1 MIVAHP
7 LVQIRAILR
16 MHENGTLILIFA
28 GGKGTLKRDE
38 SLMIEEF
45 MRRAIALGM
54 ENVRTGTGGP
64 FAAVIVKDGRVV
76 AEGVNRVTATND
88 PTAHAEV
95 VAIREACRKLGDFQL
110 AGCDLYT
117 TCEPCPMC
125 LGAIYWARPARVIYA
140 CVAADAAAVGFDDAF
155 IYEELNRAHSER
167 RVPMQQL
174 LREESLAIFLLWQQ
188 QEKKTPY

>member
-1 MIVAHP
+1 M
-7 LVQIRAILR
+7 
-16 MHENGTLILIFA
+16 ME
-28 GGKGTLKRDE
+28 D
-38 SLMIEEF
+38 F
-45 MRRAIALGM
+45 MRRAITLGM
-54 ENVRTGTGGP
+54 ENVRAGTGGP

-110 AGCDLYT
+110 VGCDLYT

-125 LGAIYWARPARVIYA
+125 LGAIYWARPARVFYA

-155 IYEELNRAHSER
+155 IYEELNRSHAER

-174 LREESLAIFLLWQQ
+174 LREESLTIFALWQQ
-188 QEKKTPY
+188 QEKKTLY

>member
-1 MIVAHP
+1 VIVTHP
-7 LVQIRAILR
+7 LPQIRAILQTR
-16 MHENGTLILIFA
+16 RYGTLILIFA
-28 GGKGTLKRDE
+28 EGKGTLKRE
-38 SLMIEEF
+38 ETQMIEEL
-45 MRRAIALGM
+45 MRRAIALAM
-54 ENVRTGTGGP
+54 ENVRSGAGGP

-76 AEGVNRVTATND
+76 ADGVNRVTATND

-125 LGAIYWARPARVIYA
+125 LGAIYWARPARVFYA

-155 IYEELNRAHSER
+155 IYEELNRAHAER
-167 RVPMQQL
+167 RVPMEQL
-174 LREESLAIFLLWQQ
+174 LREESLTIFALWQQ
-188 QEKKTPY
+188 QEKKTLY